1 MPEPRLS
8 IVMPVFNEERTL
20 PEIIKRVYA
29 ACPFAEVIFV
39 DDGSTDRSLSILKE
53 LARSQDKVLQKENG
67 GKGSAVR
74 MGYEHAKGVYV
85 GVQDADLEY
94 NPAELCRMFEHAEAK
109 GLPAIMGS
117 RRILKQR
124 QYAHIKFYIGGT
136 VLTWIFNGLYG
147 TRLSDQPNCYKM
159 VRRDILATLPLTE
172 DDFRLDSE
180 LTALLA
186 RRGFRIAEYPTTYH
200 PRSVTEGKK
209 INWKDWF
216 RAIKVFIRV
225 RFLPR
230 KKLHQMQQWQQCV
243 LHSIIR
249 DFLAY
254 FCRQFACFRSSCG
267 CP

>member
-1 MPEPRLS
+1 MHEPRLS

-29 ACPFAEVIFV
+29 ACPFAEVIYV

-53 LARSQDKVLQKENG
+53 LARPQDTVLHKENG

-74 MGYEHAKGVYV
+74 MGYAQAKGTYV
-85 GVQDADLEY
+85 AVQDADLEY

-109 GLPAIMGS
+109 SLPAIMGS

-136 VLTWIFNGLYG
+136 VLTWIFNALFG
-147 TRLSDQPNCYKM
+147 TRLSDQPNCYKI
-159 VRRDILATLPLTE
+159 VRRDILQTLPLSE

-186 RRGFRIAEYPTTYH
+186 RRGVPIAEEPTTYH
-200 PRSVTEGKK
+200 PRSVAEGKK
-209 INWKDWF
+209 ITWKDWF
-216 RAIKVFIRV
+216 LALQVFLRV
-225 RFLPR
+225 RLLPR
-230 KKLHQMQQWQQCV
+230 KKLHR
-243 LHSIIR
+243 L
-249 DFLAY
+249 
-254 FCRQFACFRSSCG
+254 
-267 CP
+267 

>member
-1 MPEPRLS
+1 MQPRLS
-8 IVMPVFNEERTL
+8 IIMPIFNEERTL
-20 PEIIKRVYA
+20 PEIIRRVVT
-29 ACPFAEVIFV
+29 ACPFAEIIFV
-39 DDGSTDRSLSILKE
+39 NDGSTDRSLEIARS
-53 LARSQDKVLQKENG
+53 LARPTDTVLTKENG

-74 MGYEHAKGVYV
+74 MGYAYTKGIYV
-85 GVQDADLEY
+85 IVQDADLEY
-94 NPAELCRMFEHAEAK
+94 NPAEIIPMLERAEREN
-109 GLPAIMGS
+109 LPAIMGS

-124 QYAHIKFYIGGT
+124 QYTHIKYYIGGT

-230 KKLHQMQQWQQCV
+230 KKLHQM
-243 LHSIIR
+243 
-249 DFLAY
+249 
-254 FCRQFACFRSSCG
+254 
-267 CP
+267 